1 VGHCDAGVVVTAMT
15 HGSETE
21 LRPHERRLDRL
32 LGRRV
37 LAANNRPVGRL
48 EEFRA
53 ERRGDDYVI
62 TDYVIGVGG
71 LVERLGV
78 GVRLIFGRSGGG
90 YLAHWDQ
97 IDLTDFDRPRLRC
110 PIADLR
116 TL

>member
-1 VGHCDAGVVVTAMT
+1 M
-15 HGSETE
+15 E
-21 LRPHERRLDRL
+21 LKPYERRLDRL

-37 LAANNRPVGRL
+37 LAANDRLVGRL

-71 LVERLGV
+71 LIERLGV
-78 GVRLIFGRSGGG
+78 GLRLIFGRSGSS

-97 IDLTDFDRPRLRC
+97 IDLTDPDRPRLRC
-110 PIADLR
+110 AIADLR
-116 TL
+116 QL

>member
-1 VGHCDAGVVVTAMT
+1 VGQDDSGVIVSDVTSAS
-15 HGSETE
+15 GTE

-37 LAANNRPVGRL
+37 FAVNNRPIGRL

-53 ERRGDDYVI
+53 ERHGDDYVI

-78 GVRLIFGRSGGG
+78 GVRLIFGRAGGG

-97 IDLTDFDRPRLRC
+97 IDLTDPDCPRLRC
-110 PIADLR
+110 PVTDLR
-116 TL
+116 RL